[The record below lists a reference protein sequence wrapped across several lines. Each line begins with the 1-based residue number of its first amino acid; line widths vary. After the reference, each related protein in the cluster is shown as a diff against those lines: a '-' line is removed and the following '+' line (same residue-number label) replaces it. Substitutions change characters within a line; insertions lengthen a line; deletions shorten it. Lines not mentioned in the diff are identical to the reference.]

1 MEKFKLKIPLVIRFA
16 DFDALGHVNNAKYL
30 TYFEIARIKY
40 FEEIITGGKVN
51 WLEDGIIVAR
61 ATIDFKYPLDGYDD
75 YFISISCTRIGT
87 KSLDFSYIIF
97 LEKGTE
103 TIVIAE
109 GVTVM
114 VCYDYQKNESVP
126 VRPEWRAAISL
137 YEERQF

>member
-1 MEKFKLKIPLVIRFA
+1 MENFKLRIPLVIRFA

-30 TYFEIARIKY
+30 TYFEIARIRY

-51 WLEDGIIVAR
+51 WLKDGIIVAK
-61 ATIDFKYPLDGYDD
+61 ATIDFKHPLDGYDN

-97 LEKGTE
+97 LENGAQS
-103 TIVIAE
+103 IVIAE

-114 VCYDYQKNESVP
+114 VCYDYQKNKSVS
-126 VRPEWRAAISL
+126 VRPEWREAISL
-137 YEERQF
+137 FEGKEF